1 MGRVLG
7 KKVKYFITSLATVA
21 EACAVH
27 LGTVLAIDV
36 GFFQSLPPAKYDGFL
51 YTNNRVD
58 SDTILIEAFFDP
70 VCPDS
75 RDSWPPLK
83 QAIHHYGS
91 RVSLIVHLLPLPYH
105 DYAFATSRAL
115 HIVNLLNPSATFRLL
130 DSFFEYQERFYN
142 AQTSNKSR
150 DAVINEISE
159 FTAEAVGNS
168 YYSAI
173 VSGFNDR
180 KTDLKTRVSFKYSAS
195 RGVFGTPTFYINGF
209 ALPDSG
215 STIDYMGWRSF
226 IDPLLVGQTR
236 NRDDLPHLF

>member
-1 MGRVLG
+1 MRAEKRTTLLILFCSTFLIILG
-7 KKVKYFITSLATVA
+7 HRIVKAQT
-21 EACAVH
+21 
-27 LGTVLAIDV
+27 
-36 GFFQSLPPAKYDGFL
+36 LPPAKYDGFL
-51 YTNNRVD
+51 YTNHPVD

-130 DSFFEYQERFYN
+130 GAFFEHQERFYN
-142 AQTSNKSR
+142 AQTSNKSK
-150 DAVINEISE
+150 DAVVNEISE

-195 RGVFGTPTFYINGF
+195 RRAFGTPSFYINGF
-209 ALPDSG
+209 ALPDPG
-215 STIDYMGWRSF
+215 SSIDYKGWRSF
-226 IDPLLVGQTR
+226 IDPLLVGKSK
-236 NRDDLPHLF
+236 NRDDLPHFS

>member
-1 MGRVLG
+1 MRTGKGTTLLLLLPFIYPVLLLIILCQPT
-7 KKVKYFITSLATVA
+7 VKA
-21 EACAVH
+21 
-27 LGTVLAIDV
+27 
-36 GFFQSLPPAKYDGFL
+36 QSLPPAKYDGFL
-51 YTNNRVD
+51 YTDNGVD

-150 DAVINEISE
+150 DAVVNEISE

-195 RGVFGTPTFYINGF
+195 RGVYGTPTFYINGF
-209 ALPDSG
+209 VLPGSG
-215 STIDYMGWRSF
+215 STIDYKGWRSF
-226 IDPLLVGQTR
+226 IDPLLLGQTR

>member
-1 MGRVLG
+1 MRAEKGTAL
-7 KKVKYFITSLATVA
+7 SLLF
-21 EACAVH
+21 CS
-27 LGTVLAIDV
+27 TVLIILGHRIVKA
-36 GFFQSLPPAKYDGFL
+36 QSLPPVKYDGFL
-51 YTNNRVD
+51 YTNHPVD
-58 SDTILIEAFFDP
+58 LDTILIEAFFDP

-115 HIVNLLNPSATFRLL
+115 HIVNLLNPSVTFPLL
-130 DSFFEYQERFYN
+130 DAFFEHQERFYN
-142 AQTSNKSR
+142 DQTSNKSK
-150 DAVINEISE
+150 DAVVNEISE

-215 STIDYMGWRSF
+215 SSIDYKGWRGF
-226 IDPLLVGQTR
+226 IDPLLAGKSK
-236 NRDDLPHLF
+236 NRDDLPHFS